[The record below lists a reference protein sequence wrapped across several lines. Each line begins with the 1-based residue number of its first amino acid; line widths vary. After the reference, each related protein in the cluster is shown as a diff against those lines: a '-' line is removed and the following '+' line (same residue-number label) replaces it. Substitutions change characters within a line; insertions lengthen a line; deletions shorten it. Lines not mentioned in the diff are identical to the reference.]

1 MDSMHQALR
10 LRIYLGETDQ
20 HNGKPLYQVIVQE
33 ARSSGLAGATA
44 FRGFLGFGAASRIHT
59 SKILRLSED
68 LPVVI
73 DIVDTKERIEA
84 FLPQVN
90 TLVTSG
96 TSTLEPV
103 QAIFHMPLRVRD
115 VMSGDLVTVHPDD
128 GLDKVVQL
136 LLSHQVKALPVVR
149 GDKAVGIVT
158 GGDLLTRGGLE
169 LRLDLHPHLPEQ
181 ARQDQMQT
189 LPQLTAADVMT
200 APAQTIP
207 LTATVQEAARR
218 MSAKSIK
225 RLLVVDDH
233 SRLSG
238 IVSRVDILR
247 TFVRAAE
254 FSDHLPDLPPGL
266 NKTVEQLIFSEV
278 ATVTPQDSLQEVLQK
293 MLATPLRRVVV
304 TDTGKHVL
312 GIILDRDLI
321 SLFSKRQETGL
332 LSGLI
337 ALLAAKPENHT
348 LFSGTAQD
356 VMRQSVFS
364 VPEGTP
370 IKEALHIMLEQGI
383 KRLVVT
389 DGQGRLQG
397 MIDRDVTLKALGESK
412 IKDSTE

>member
-10 LRIYLGETDQ
+10 LRVYLGENDQ
-20 HNGKPLYQVIVQE
+20 HHGKPLYQVIVEE
-33 ARSSGLAGATA
+33 ARNSGLAGATA

-68 LPVVI
+68 LPVVV

-90 TLVTSG
+90 TLLTSG
-96 TSTLEPV
+96 TLTLEPV
-103 QAIFHMPLRVRD
+103 QALFHLPLQVRD
-115 VMSGDLVTVHPDD
+115 VMTSDLITVHPEDS
-128 GLDKVVQL
+128 LDKVVHL

-169 LRLDLHPHLPEQ
+169 LRLDLYPHLPEQ
-181 ARQDQMQT
+181 TRQDQLHT
-189 LPQLTAADVMT
+189 LPKLTAADVMST
-200 APAQTIP
+200 PVQTIS
-207 LTATVQEAARR
+207 LTATVQKAARH
-218 MSAKSIK
+218 MSGKSIK
-225 RLLVVDDH
+225 RLLVADEH
-233 SRLSG
+233 GRLVG
-238 IVSRVDILR
+238 IVSRVDLLR
-247 TFVRAAE
+247 TFVRAAD
-254 FSDHLPDLPPGL
+254 FTDQLPDLPPGL
-266 NKTVEQLIFSEV
+266 NKTVEQLMFTDV
-278 ATVTPQDSLQEVLQK
+278 ATVTPQDSLQDVVQK
-293 MLATPLRRVVV
+293 MVGTPLRRVVV
-304 TDTGKHVL
+304 TDTDKHVL

-321 SLFSKRQETGL
+321 SLFSKRQEPGL

-337 ALLAAKPENHT
+337 AHLAAKPETHT

-370 IKEALHIMLEQGI
+370 IKETLNLMLEHGI

-389 DGQGRLQG
+389 DGQGRLRG
-397 MIDRDVTLKALGESK
+397 MIDRDVTLKALGKE
-412 IKDSTE
+412 

>member
-10 LRIYLGETDQ
+10 LRIYVGENDQ
-20 HNGKPLYQVIVQE
+20 HNGQPLYQVIVQE

-68 LPVVI
+68 LPVVV
-73 DIVDTKERIEA
+73 DIVDTKERIES

-96 TSTLEPV
+96 TLTLEPV
-103 QAIFHMPLRVRD
+103 QAAFHMPLRVRD
-115 VMSGDLVTVHPDD
+115 VMTGDLITVHPED
-128 GLDKVVQL
+128 GLDKVVHL

-158 GGDLLTRGGLE
+158 GGDLLIRGGLK

-181 ARQDQMQT
+181 TRQDQLHT
-189 LPQLTAADVMT
+189 LPKLTAADVMST
-200 APAQTIP
+200 PVQTIA

-218 MSAKSIK
+218 MSGKSIK
-225 RLLVVDDH
+225 RLLVVNDH
-233 SRLSG
+233 GRLNG

-247 TFVRAAE
+247 SFVRAAD
-254 FSDHLPDLPPGL
+254 FSDQLPDLPPGL
-266 NKTVEQLIFSEV
+266 NKTVEQLMFTEV
-278 ATVTPQDSLQEVLQK
+278 ATVTPQDSLQDVLQK
-293 MLATPLRRVVV
+293 MMGTPLRRVMV
-304 TDTGKHVL
+304 TDTAKHVL

-321 SLFSKRQETGL
+321 SLFSKRQEQSL
-332 LSGLI
+332 LSSLI
-337 ALLAAKPENHT
+337 AMLSAKSEEPT

-356 VMRQSVFS
+356 VMHHSVFS

-370 IKEALHIMLEQGI
+370 IKKALGLMLEHGI

-389 DGQGRLQG
+389 DGQGRLRG
-397 MIDRDVTLKALGESK
+397 MIDRDVTLKALGGV
-412 IKDSTE
+412 